1 MLLTRTHFMPL
12 LNHPVELDMAAGQGY
27 RRGIL
32 HTVTNDGVYLRPM
45 NGTRLVSGDEVLDAK
60 LMGELDKS
68 ENIQEAF
75 FPFFFFFSIFLYTA
89 FPFPQDDSY

>member
-1 MLLTRTHFMPL
+1 LLTRAHFMPF
-12 LNHPVELDMAAGQGY
+12 LNHPVELDMADGTT

-75 FPFFFFFSIFLYTA
+75 FPFFFL
-89 FPFPQDDSY
+89 FPFFFIRRFRFRRRFI